1 MFTNIVFT
9 TSLGREFH
17 SLIFGGKKETLAT
30 SFFALRTTNLKGWFP
45 RVFLSLVY
53 FIWAATKK
61 YVSLWESLCI
71 KDSPAV
77 FILAA
82 KVSAAFLSH
91 LHTGPSCPRRIAL
104 CFSEPPPAFKNYSLR
119 RDTTRHFHIRGLV
132 GLLIITQQPFAK
144 RITCGNGFDICQ

>member
-1 MFTNIVFT
+1 MSTNIVFT

-17 SLIFGGKKETLAT
+17 SLIFRGKKETLET

-61 YVSLWESLCI
+61 YVSLWKSLCI

-91 LHTGPSCPRRIAL
+91 LKSTKKNQIVLLFASRKMSRL
-104 CFSEPPPAFKNYSLR
+104 ETPAHNLQSPIYQLM
-119 RDTTRHFHIRGLV
+119 V
-132 GLLIITQQPFAK
+132 
-144 RITCGNGFDICQ
+144 ICL